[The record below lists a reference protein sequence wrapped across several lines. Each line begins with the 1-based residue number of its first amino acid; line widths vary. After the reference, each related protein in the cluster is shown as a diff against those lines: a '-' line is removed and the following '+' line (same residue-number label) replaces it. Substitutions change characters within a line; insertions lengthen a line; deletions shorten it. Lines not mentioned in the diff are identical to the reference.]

1 MEDKY
6 RILLT
11 EKLLG
16 ESFFEDSGKFYT
28 GLYTNGDLIPMRTFD
43 NWADFGACVEA
54 LLATDKF
61 SDFMD
66 WYDSKCW
73 DEINDSN
80 DPDYRIDADRIIS
93 KINFPQL
100 CAEWLGQSYEWDG
113 KEWRDTI

>member
-43 NWADFGACVEA
+43 TWEDFGAVWEA
-54 LLATDKF
+54 MQKREDCKEFLLAVLKQNINAVDK
-61 SDFMD
+61 
-66 WYDSKCW
+66 YL
-73 DEINDSN
+73 
-80 DPDYRIDADRIIS
+80 
-93 KINFPQL
+93 FPQL
-100 CAEWLGQSYEWDG
+100 CAEWLEQFYEWNG
-113 KEWRDTI
+113 KGWRDTI